1 MKEYKKGDLIAGR
14 YNVVKPIGK
23 GGMASVFEAEDVFTK
38 ERVAVKAIAEAM
50 VVKDTAQMRFDIEK
64 EAFAKLGQNPNVVK
78 LYDVIQNGADW
89 FIVLELIN
97 GGTLKDRLLDFGP
110 MTLPELKHNF
120 SQICN
125 ALIEA
130 HEIGIIHRDI
140 KPDNVLL
147 TKSGQVKLGD
157 FGISIM
163 MDEESQESSKAIGT
177 PKYMPPE
184 IIAHQKPTP
193 LSDMYSLGIMLYELT
208 TGQAPFLGKTPEII
222 AAKHVK
228 EIPTPPININSNI
241 PVSLNNLILQSIEKN
256 PEDRLANVTEFR
268 NRLMLIGTENDI
280 KAKPWKSNKNV
291 IIKTNKSPKKV
302 IKIGNNYDK
311 LPKFLKPQF
320 LTFYVLVA
328 LFLVVGLIIVYALI

>member
-23 GGMASVFEAEDVFTK
+23 GGMASVFEAEDVWTH

-64 EAFAKLGQNPNVVK
+64 EAFAKLGQNPYVVK
-78 LYDVIQNGADW
+78 LYDVIQNGTDW
-89 FIVLELIN
+89 FIVLELVN

-110 MTLPELKHNF
+110 MTLPELKHYF
-120 SQICN
+120 GQISN

-130 HEIGIIHRDI
+130 HEIGIVHRDI

-163 MDEESQESSKAIGT
+163 MEQENQESSKAIGT

-208 TGQAPFLGKTPEII
+208 VGQAPFIGKTPEII

-228 EIPTPPININSNI
+228 EIPTPPIMVDKNI
-241 PVSLNNLILQSIEKN
+241 PMALNNLILRSIEKN
-256 PEDRLANVTEFR
+256 PVDRYKNMQAFRDELLKISNDSTEK
-268 NRLMLIGTENDI
+268 T
-280 KAKPWKSNKNV
+280 KPWNSKRVVNLKNSKSAK
-291 IIKTNKSPKKV
+291 KS
-302 IKIGNNYDK
+302 IKIGNNYDRM
-311 LPKFLKPQF
+311 PRFLKPHF
-320 LTFYVLVA
+320 IAIYCVVMLMLILGLV
-328 LFLVVGLIIVYALI
+328 LIILFV